1 VGSRDREAKSAGYH
15 AWPGTP
21 AQFWPFVSGIRY
33 GTLCVEYARQM
44 AETKKKLP
52 LFSFE
57 VDVSD
62 VPIVKAEEHFN
73 QYVLEDGSVL
83 RVKNVATS
91 MLRVDGQFLPD
102 GSPIYI
108 VVATPAVS
116 VESSPLKKPPEAAK
130 EKVKIN

>member
-1 VGSRDREAKSAGYH
+1 M
-15 AWPGTP
+15 T
-21 AQFWPFVSGIRY
+21 
-33 GTLCVEYARQM
+33 
-44 AETKKKLP
+44 ETKKKLP
-52 LFSFE
+52 LFGFE

-91 MLRVDGQFLPD
+91 MLRVEGQFLPD

-116 VESSPLKKPPEAAK
+116 VESSPLKRSPEAAK
-130 EKVKIN
+130 VKVN